1 MVNIRN
7 AYKGDKNKLIE
18 FVKSMVGDSNP
29 AEVAE
34 KVVNDFFE
42 KKNMNTF
49 MVEVEEKRIGFFV
62 LKEDPFE
69 GADSVAEI
77 VWLKIDE
84 PYQRKGYGNRA
95 VKYLEKFASK
105 KDIRK
110 VYVKTSSKNKQAV
123 CFWIKAGYKFEARL
137 LDFSYEGHDDYF
149 LTKKL

>member
-1 MVNIRN
+1 M
-7 AYKGDKNKLIE
+7 IE
-18 FVKSMVGDSNP
+18 FVKSMVRDSNP

-34 KVVNDFFE
+34 NVVNDFFE

-49 MVEVEEKRIGFFV
+49 MVEVEEKRIGFSV
-62 LKEDPFE
+62 LKEEPFE
-69 GADSVAEI
+69 GAPNVAEI
-77 VWLKIDE
+77 VWLKVDE

-95 VKYLEKFASK
+95 VKYLEKFASE